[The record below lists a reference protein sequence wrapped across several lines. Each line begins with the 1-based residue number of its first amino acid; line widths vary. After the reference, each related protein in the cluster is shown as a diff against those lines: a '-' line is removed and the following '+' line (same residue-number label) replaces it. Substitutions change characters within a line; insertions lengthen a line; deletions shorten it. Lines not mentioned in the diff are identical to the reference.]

1 MVRLTGSWVY
11 ISKVIALIVLLPLPI
26 GPNNS
31 ALAAKTIYR
40 CTKNGQLT
48 LTHKPCEG
56 STSSDSSA
64 SFAGWWLARANAVSG

>member
-40 CTKNGQLT
+40 CTKNGQLNSDPQT
-48 LTHKPCEG
+48 L
-56 STSSDSSA
+56 
-64 SFAGWWLARANAVSG
+64 